1 VGEHAQHA
9 GISPTLEPLLDYRPE
24 LFFRVALRRDFSG
37 LDSIADKAEL
47 REGLSTWVVY
57 LELESEMSS
66 IIGIGIDVSKAFL
79 DAVVHGQ
86 KRSARFENETNG
98 LVALLAWLKVELGAT
113 YKSTAR
119 ILIEATGGYEQALL
133 DALVDAQ
140 IWVCQINPRQVRDFA
155 KSTGQLAKTDNVDAL
170 MLAEMV
176 QLFHPRLRRYKK
188 PEAWRKALQ
197 AWVKRR
203 LQVIR
208 MIGAQ
213 RAQSRFLQDARL
225 QKLMDKT
232 LKAIQA
238 ELKVIDIKIAE
249 ISAEYLPAA
258 LKSMKGVG
266 PVLQASLMTELP
278 ELGTLSPGKI
288 SKLVGVAP
296 LNCDSGTMQGQ
307 RHIWGGRARLR
318 MVLYMATLVAIR
330 WEPTIKAF
338 YLRLRS
344 KGKPGKVALVAGMRK
359 MLIILNARMREELAA
374 GAS

>member
-1 VGEHAQHA
+1 MGEQAQHV
-9 GISPTLEPLLDYRPE
+9 GISPTLESLLDYRPE
-24 LFFRVALRRDFSG
+24 FSG
-37 LDSIADKAEL
+37 LGSIADKAEL
-47 REGLSTWVVY
+47 CEGLSTWLAY
-57 LELESEMSS
+57 CELERAMSN
-66 IIGIGIDVSKAFL
+66 IIGVGLDVSKAFL

-86 KRSARFENETNG
+86 KRSVRFKNDANG
-98 LVALLAWLKVELGAT
+98 FIAFLAWLNLELGAT
-113 YKSTAR
+113 YKSTVR
-119 ILIEATGGYEQALL
+119 VLVEATGGYEEALL

-155 KSTGQLAKTDNVDAL
+155 KSTGQLAKTDSVDAL
-170 MLAEMV
+170 MLAEMA

-188 PEAWRKALQ
+188 LEPWRNALQ
-197 AWVKRR
+197 PWVKRR
-203 LQVIR
+203 LQVVR

-213 RAQSRFLQDARL
+213 RAQNRFLQDAQL
-225 QKLMDKT
+225 QKLMNKT
-232 LKAIQA
+232 VNALQA
-238 ELKVIDIKIAE
+238 ELKVIERKIAE
-249 ISAEYLPAA
+249 MSAPHLPAA

-288 SKLVGVAP
+288 AKLVGVAP

-338 YLRLRS
+338 YLRLRA

-359 MLIILNARMREELAA
+359 MLVILNARMREELAIS
-374 GAS
+374 AS

>member
-1 VGEHAQHA
+1 MNNIV
-9 GISPTLEPLLDYRPE
+9 
-24 LFFRVALRRDFSG
+24 
-37 LDSIADKAEL
+37 
-47 REGLSTWVVY
+47 
-57 LELESEMSS
+57 
-66 IIGIGIDVSKAFL
+66 GIGIDVSKAFL
-79 DAVVHGQ
+79 DVVIHGQ
-86 KRSARFENETNG
+86 KRSRRFANDASGFILLLTWLN
-98 LVALLAWLKVELGAT
+98 VALGDACTSIVRALV
-113 YKSTAR
+113 
-119 ILIEATGGYEQALL
+119 EATGGYEDALL

-155 KSTGQLAKTDNVDAL
+155 KSTGQLAKTDSVDAL

-176 QLFHPRLRRYKK
+176 QLFHPRLRRYHKL
-188 PEAWRKALQ
+188 EAWRKVLQ

-213 RAQSRFLQDARL
+213 RAQSRFLRDAPL
-225 QKLMDKT
+225 QELMDKT
-232 LKAIQA
+232 IVSMQA
-238 ELKVIDIKIAE
+238 ELKVIDKKIAE
-249 ISAEYLPAA
+249 MSAAHLPKA

-278 ELGTLSPGKI
+278 ELGTLSAGQI

-307 RHIWGGRARLR
+307 RHIWGGMARLR

-338 YLRLRS
+338 YLRLRA

-359 MLIILNARMREELAA
+359 MLVILNARMREELAVS
-374 GAS
+374 AS

>member
-1 VGEHAQHA
+1 MNNIV
-9 GISPTLEPLLDYRPE
+9 
-24 LFFRVALRRDFSG
+24 
-37 LDSIADKAEL
+37 
-47 REGLSTWVVY
+47 
-57 LELESEMSS
+57 
-66 IIGIGIDVSKAFL
+66 GIGIDVSKAFL
-79 DAVVHGQ
+79 DVVIHGQ
-86 KRSARFENETNG
+86 KRSHRFANEANG
-98 LVALLAWLKVELGAT
+98 FILLLAWLNVALGDACT
-113 YKSTAR
+113 SIAR
-119 ILIEATGGYEQALL
+119 ALVEATGGYEDALL
-133 DALVDAQ
+133 DALVNAQ

-155 KSTGQLAKTDNVDAL
+155 KSTGQLAKTDSVDAL

-176 QLFHPRLRRYKK
+176 QLFHPRLRRYRKL
-188 PEAWRKALQ
+188 EAWRKVLQ
-197 AWVKRR
+197 VWVKRR

-213 RAQSRFLQDARL
+213 RAQSRFLQDAQL
-225 QKLMDKT
+225 QELMDQT
-232 LKAIQA
+232 VISMQA
-238 ELKVIDIKIAE
+238 ELKVIDKKIAE
-249 ISAEYLPAA
+249 MSAAHLPIA

-288 SKLVGVAP
+288 AKLVGVAP

-338 YLRLRS
+338 YLRLRA

-359 MLIILNARMREELAA
+359 MLVILNARMREELAIS
-374 GAS
+374 AS

>member
-1 VGEHAQHA
+1 
-9 GISPTLEPLLDYRPE
+9 
-24 LFFRVALRRDFSG
+24 
-37 LDSIADKAEL
+37 
-47 REGLSTWVVY
+47 
-57 LELESEMSS
+57 MSN
-66 IIGIGIDVSKAFL
+66 IIGIGVDVSKAFL
-79 DAVVHGQ
+79 DVVIHGR
-86 KRSARFENETNG
+86 KRSTRFKNEANG
-98 LVALLAWLKVELGAT
+98 FIALIAWLIVELGAT
-113 YKSTAR
+113 YKSAAR
-119 ILIEATGGYEQALL
+119 VLIEATGGYEEAFL
-133 DALVDAQ
+133 DALIDAQ
-140 IWVCQINPRQVRDFA
+140 IWACQINPRQVRDFA

-176 QLFHPRLRRYKK
+176 QLFHPRLRRYQR
-188 PEAWRKALQ
+188 PEPWRKALQ

-213 RAQSRFLQDARL
+213 RAQARFLQDAQL
-225 QKLMDKT
+225 QKLMDQT
-232 LKAIQA
+232 IVSMQA
-238 ELKVIDIKIAE
+238 ELKVIERKIAE
-249 ISAEYLPAA
+249 MSAPHLPAA

-288 SKLVGVAP
+288 AKLVGVAP

-338 YLRLRS
+338 YLRLRA

-359 MLIILNARMREELAA
+359 MLVILNARMREELAL
-374 GAS
+374 SPS

>member
-9 GISPTLEPLLDYRPE
+9 GISSTLEPLLDYRSV
-24 LFFRVALRRDFSG
+24 LSD

-47 REGLSTWVVY
+47 GECLSTRAVY
-57 LELESEMSS
+57 CELESEMSNLV
-66 IIGIGIDVSKAFL
+66 GIGIDVSKAFL
-79 DAVVHGQ
+79 DVVIYGQ
-86 KRSARFENETNG
+86 KRSRRFTNEVDG
-98 LVALLAWLKVELGAT
+98 FVLLFAWLKVELGDA
-113 YKSTAR
+113 Y
-119 ILIEATGGYEQALL
+119 ILIARALVEATGGYEEALL

-155 KSTGQLAKTDNVDAL
+155 KSTGQLAKTDSVDAL
-170 MLAEMV
+170 MLAEMA
-176 QLFHPRLRRYKK
+176 QLFHPRLRQYRKLV
-188 PEAWRKALQ
+188 AWRKALQ

-208 MIGAQ
+208 SIGSQ
-213 RAQSRFLQDARL
+213 RAQARFLRDAKL
-225 QKLMDKT
+225 KKLMDKT
-232 LKAIQA
+232 VVAMQA
-238 ELKVIDIKIAE
+238 ELKVIDKKIAE
-249 ISAEYLPAA
+249 MSAPHLPEA

-278 ELGTLSPGKI
+278 ELGTLTSGKI

-338 YLRLRS
+338 YLRLRAN
-344 KGKPGKVALVAGMRK
+344 GKRGKVALVAGMRK
-359 MLIILNARMREELAA
+359 MLVILNARMREELFAT
-374 GAS
+374 ASKPIT